1 MKRYTYII
9 AAVLLTILSSCI
21 KEEFTLPEENPSAGK
36 GIQIIG
42 AAEDFDEKNVA
53 TRASGD
59 VSDSHITEMTMF
71 IFKDDGNMIQ
81 GYDAS
86 QNPISSAV
94 NIQKPNP
101 TFLIETSRYDGT
113 GIIASMDGDQSQFK
127 YYNNKDT
134 DLDGCKIYIVAN
146 AYAQLTE
153 KGLLDGNTKNGEI
166 TSLETLQAA
175 LLDVDE
181 TLDMP
186 KNADGEYIGFP
197 MIGTHSEGTT
207 FNLGYNSGQ
216 SNSGI
221 ATIPLKKLYSKVRF
235 RMQVNSKQIVDGG
248 QVPQFTIDKAEVY
261 NVPTKVRMGY
271 AAGDYT
277 SVIGNNSITD
287 SNLGD
292 YYHFTGFTDNEPFE
306 ITDFTKRTIN
316 HSSSAT
322 TNDYLEFGFYM
333 PEHML
338 TPNTITYPANIT
350 DDAKQYYK
358 PTGVNAV
365 NNGDG
370 TTTNAKIAPFVR
382 IYGSYTDHNG
392 QIKKVEYD
400 IYLGQNNSD
409 NFEVKRNQQLNNYLT
424 ITGLTNHKDAY
435 PDAAGNI
442 SIDHRVNVE
451 DKGFNLSMEREAIL
465 DAHFEVRPIDIEV
478 QAGSSVTVVIPEDVR
493 SWIAMESDAAAR
505 SGVNSSLYVN
515 TTDARKGVRKYFTT
529 NLVSEL
535 TAANGGT
542 VTVRHSGTTTN
553 TEYHRIWFYVDEN
566 PNVYDKSGTGK
577 QDTESG
583 DHTVGTTQYR
593 LGKVQ
598 FYYAASGAPD
608 TTGDPAATINFQQWN
623 LWRVWNSDGNRYY
636 DIEHEEEYLN
646 NYASDQGYGATQNG
660 MAWGLDGIA
669 LSNKVRTIRIEQ
681 SSGVVGFLEQI
692 GWDLNKLYTNLIE
705 NLPDAPRYDFYLSRD
720 GWVID
725 SSLGEQEAD
734 YKRDYQ
740 GHTFNK
746 EIATTLL
753 TTYPTDEAAKLNY
766 SLNELEKSAFA
777 YCYNKNKRDA
787 NGNVC
792 VVNEDGTVNTDN
804 LKWYLPAI
812 DEIEEIAKGA
822 YDEFDRVFQ
831 NEKYW
836 SCQPATDKN
845 RLQMPVRALIT
856 WGTCYADYYAD
867 DIDRARATSVYTA
880 DGGVSYQNIDSGLP
894 KDEDGEQ
901 VYSGLQAA
909 TMNLFTPSFG
919 TYTPYTLDFSST
931 PGNLSRSSS
940 CRVRAV
946 YRSGTG
952 TKAQQRLLMTQ
963 QEFHRTEKERLSYL
977 ELTRL

>member
-1 MKRYTYII
+1 MKRYIYII
-9 AAVLLTILSSCI
+9 AAALLTILSSCI
-21 KEEFTLPEENPSAGK
+21 KEEFNFPEENPSASK

-53 TRASGD
+53 TRADGD

-71 IFKDDGNMIQ
+71 IFDANDNMIQ
-81 GYDAS
+81 GYDANK
-86 QNPISSAV
+86 NPISSAV
-94 NIQKPNP
+94 NIAKPNP

-127 YYNNKDT
+127 YYDNKAD
-134 DLDGCKIYIVAN
+134 DLAGCKIYIVAN
-146 AYAQLTE
+146 AYAQLTA
-153 KGLLDGNTKNGEI
+153 KGLLDGNSENGEI

-175 LLDVDE
+175 LLDVDA

-186 KNADGEYIGFP
+186 KNSSGEYIGFP

-207 FNLGYNSGQ
+207 FNLSYNSGQ

-248 QVPQFTIDKAEVY
+248 QVPKFTIKKAEVY

-277 SVIGNNSITD
+277 SVIGNNGITD

-292 YYHFTGFTDNEPFE
+292 YYQFTGNAPFV

-333 PEHML
+333 PEHMV
-338 TPNTITYPANIT
+338 TPNTITYPTNIT
-350 DDAKQYYK
+350 EEAKQYYK
-358 PTGVNAV
+358 PTRLNAV

-392 QIKKVEYD
+392 QIKDVEYD

-409 NFEVKRNQQLNNYLT
+409 DFEVKRNQQLNNYLT

-435 PDAAGNI
+435 PDADENI

-451 DKGFNLSMEREAIL
+451 AKGFNLSMEREAIL
-465 DAHFEVRPIDIEV
+465 DAHFEVRPIDIEL
-478 QAGSSVTVVIPEDVR
+478 QAGSSVTVVIPEEEDCR
-493 SWIAMESDAAAR
+493 SWIAMESDAVAR
-505 SGVNSSLYVN
+505 TDAGKSSNLYVN
-515 TTDARKGVRKYFTT
+515 TSDSRKGVRKYFTT

-535 TAANGGT
+535 TEANSGT
-542 VTVRHSGTTTN
+542 VKVSHSGTTPN
-553 TEYHRIWFYVDEN
+553 TEYHRIWFYIDEN

-577 QDTESG
+577 QDESG
-583 DHTVGTTQYR
+583 DHTVNTTQYR

-598 FYYAASGAPD
+598 FYYAASGTPD

-623 LWRVWNSDGNRYY
+623 LWRVWNSTGTRYY

-660 MAWGLDGIA
+660 MAWGLDGLQ
-669 LSNKVRTIRIEQ
+669 LSNKYDAAYL
-681 SSGVVGFLEQI
+681 SYSGGFLQQI
-692 GWDLNKLYTNLIE
+692 IELISALFGGNFTYEDLVNDVFREKNIK
-705 NLPDAPRYDFYLSRD
+705 YDFYMSRD
-720 GWVID
+720 V
-725 SSLGEQEAD
+725 AD
-734 YKRDYQ
+734 NAELKANATVRDYN
-740 GHTFNK
+740 GLIFNK

-753 TTYPTDEAAKLNY
+753 TNYPTNDAAKLNY

-777 YCYNKNKRDA
+777 YCYNKNKRNA
-787 NGNVC
+787 NGDVC
-792 VVNEDGTVNTDN
+792 FVSKSTDSDGNAVSSVNSDN
-804 LKWYLPAI
+804 LKWYLPSI
-812 DEIEEIAKGA
+812 DEMEDIARGA
-822 YDEFDRVFQ
+822 YDEFDGVFQ
-831 NEKYW
+831 KNFYW
-836 SCQPATDKN
+836 SSQPAYNPVKIDLDVWRK
-845 RLQMPVRALIT
+845 RLFGSWYDT
-856 WGTCYADYYAD
+856 EENSTGYYYFD
-867 DIDRARATSVYTA
+867 NTVRARATSVETNA
-880 DGGVSYQNIDSGLP
+880 DGTFKGVISSGSELYRTETGELRVPTAGTPEINFNNPTEHNPSYENH
-894 KDEDGEQ
+894 
-901 VYSGLQAA
+901 
-909 TMNLFTPSFG
+909 
-919 TYTPYTLDFSST
+919 
-931 PGNLSRSSS
+931 PGNLLRTEKA
-940 CRVRAV
+940 RIRAV
-946 YRSGTG
+946 YRSGTV
-952 TKAQQRLLMTQ
+952 TA
-963 QEFHRTEKERLSYL
+963 TE
-977 ELTRL
+977 